1 MRGVTRLDSPSVHG
15 PEYDDSKPLRAVA
28 GLVHD
33 YRGKLLVERM
43 PDLPPAERLVD
54 PVFGRLGE
62 LHIIHTGEAVTT
74 VGNKLLPRES
84 QGRVIIKDWRLLK
97 IADNEQLR
105 LTAGLRRDRISGGW
119 LHPCGFTSG
128 DAEYT

>member
-1 MRGVTRLDSPSVHG
+1 MRGVIPLHIAPIHRAEDYN
-15 PEYDDSKPLRAVA
+15 PEPLRVTA

-97 IADNEQLR
+97 IADNERLR

-119 LHPCGFTSG
+119 LHPRGFTSG
-128 DAEYT
+128 DAE